1 MILQFYPKNIFGKC
15 GFKIYLKT
23 VFSKY
28 GFRRENLVIRK
39 EDSFNNIFLKKSI
52 HFVKK
57 KKNFFGTKLNDR
69 CIVVLNR

>member
-1 MILQFYPKNIFGKC
+1 MVLKIYFKTIFTLNSQLISVVLKNYFKTIFGKC

-39 EDSFNNIFLKKSI
+39 EDSFNNNFLKKSI
-52 HFVKK
+52 HF
-57 KKNFFGTKLNDR
+57 F
-69 CIVVLNR
+69 

>member
-1 MILQFYPKNIFGKC
+1 MILKFYPKNIFGKC

-39 EDSFNNIFLKKSI
+39 EDSFNNNFLKKSI
-52 HFVKK
+52 HFLKK
-57 KKNFFGTKLNDR
+57 KYNFFGTKLNDR
-69 CIVVLNR
+69 CIVILNR

>member
-1 MILQFYPKNIFGKC
+1 MILKFYPKNIFGKC

-39 EDSFNNIFLKKSI
+39 EDSFNNIFFKNLFI
-52 HFVKK
+52 FK
-57 KKNFFGTKLNDR
+57 KKNRTFLAQNSMID
-69 CIVVLNR
+69 VLSH